1 MRPVTRSTRMR
12 PVTRS
17 MRMRPVTHSTRMRPV
32 TPSVWVDERG
42 RPVAVT
48 RTQVSVTSGD
58 AGCLPAPEGRGRLS
72 DPYPTAGRCL
82 RERSDRSPGKSEI
95 FRMWR
100 ICDSQQLVGAR
111 LRRCREAEDMSLSDR
126 HASTASVT
134 SAVAART
141 AKRAGPSAGG
151 DRAGAF
157 YAFSA
162 VNPLAVPLSVVSDRA
177 GAFYSFLTLSPE
189 WTPSDGAKGFGKFS
203 APVRSTS
210 FPNRFQRRSPKL

>member
-1 MRPVTRSTRMR
+1 MKGAARSR
-12 PVTRS
+12 V
-17 MRMRPVTHSTRMRPV
+17 
-32 TPSVWVDERG
+32 
-42 RPVAVT
+42 
-48 RTQVSVTSGD
+48 
-58 AGCLPAPEGRGRLS
+58 RGRLS

-100 ICDSQQLVGAR
+100 ICDSQQLVGAC
-111 LRRCREAEDMSLSDR
+111 LRQCREAEDMSLSDR

-134 SAVAART
+134 SAVPART
-141 AKRAGPSAGG
+141 AKRAGPSAGVCVSDANAGSSRAERGDGG

-177 GAFYSFLTLSPE
+177 GAFYPFLTLSPE